1 MGERFRSDQQLNKL
15 AAGIAAYREANNDE
29 WPDRLTDIQDCIDG
43 NFETL
48 TENPYTKDNPGYEYV
63 KPAENADRSTSII
76 LYQLRDGKRD
86 LSLNVGFGDC
96 RVSANTTAAKQQV
109 GRQQVVAARPGFA
122 HVTFAV
128 FAQFLTLPYNECVF

>member
-1 MGERFRSDQQLNKL
+1 MIGPLLMFSLSFVLFFVFAIEARDLHLRHKIMGERFRSDQQLHKL

-48 TENPYTKDNPGYEYV
+48 IENPYTKDNPGYEYV

-96 RVSANTTAAKQQV
+96 RVSANTTAAKQ
-109 GRQQVVAARPGFA
+109 
-122 HVTFAV
+122 
-128 FAQFLTLPYNECVF
+128 